1 MMEEG
6 RFILEEGRFLLE
18 DGRVYLGGGGIQKS
32 LQILDLVIF
41 KI

>member
-18 DGRVYLGGGGIQKS
+18 DGRVYLGGGG
-32 LQILDLVIF
+32 F
-41 KI
+41 KRVFRFWI

>member
-6 RFILEEGRFLLE
+6 RFMLE
-18 DGRVYLGGGGIQKS
+18 DGRVHLGGGGGIQKS
-32 LQILDLVIF
+32 LQILDVVVF